1 MLGISLSEWNSLI
14 FPLINLDELIYLKRT
29 CKRFYN
35 CNLLK
40 QQINKQIKQIFV
52 GSDRK
57 FWNKLCHL
65 KPKSDSFAVISKYIN
80 KYPYGCLISNVGHWL
95 SEADIKAALF
105 SVKDRLNKCFLRCLG
120 KHTKKVYIRY
130 MDNGLYVSDKDV
142 TLCPRQTFWKGIEK
156 KDIGNYFT
164 ININNSNKFVNVGV
178 GTLAT
183 NKYHNI
189 IFD

>member
-40 QQINKQIKQIFV
+40 QEINKRINQIFA
-52 GSDRK
+52 GSKQK
-57 FWNKLCHL
+57 FWNKLC
-65 KPKSDSFAVISKYIN
+65 SFKTKVCITSKYMD
-80 KYPYGCLISNVGHWL
+80 KYQYGCLISNVGHWL

-105 SVKDRLNKCFLRCLG
+105 SINDRLNKCFLRCLG

-130 MDNGLYVSDKDV
+130 MDNGLYVYDRDI
-142 TLCPRQTFWKGIEK
+142 TRCPRQTFWKGIEK
-156 KDIGNYFT
+156 EDLGNYFT

-189 IFD
+189 IFPN